1 MEMHTYWLKVC
12 GFSISVSGAVQQG
25 QSQPMTED
33 NNAMRSAQHCQD
45 MLMQGANQLA
55 QTATAQMTA
64 AQSLAAS
71 APNPETQ
78 LVRLWI
84 EWSQRIG
91 VIELTFFPPGTLC

>member
-1 MEMHTYWLKVC
+1 
-12 GFSISVSGAVQQG
+12 VQQG
-25 QSQPMTED
+25 QPQQMNQD
-33 NNAMRSAQHCQD
+33 NNAMRSAQQCQE

-78 LVRLWI
+78 QVRL
-84 EWSQRIG
+84 S
-91 VIELTFFPPGTLC
+91 VT

>member
-1 MEMHTYWLKVC
+1 MN
-12 GFSISVSGAVQQG
+12 Q
-25 QSQPMTED
+25 D
-33 NNAMRSAQHCQD
+33 NNAMRSAQQCQE

-78 LVRLWI
+78 QVRL
-84 EWSQRIG
+84 S
-91 VIELTFFPPGTLC
+91 VT